1 MCSQLIVGCDNDSDA
16 KTQHTLNLNETNSS
30 LAIFSERTLINT
42 TAVYQ
47 EIDLLNE
54 SIALFLSEPT
64 EENRAA
70 LGDSWARSHG
80 ALVKSGTQPL
90 SDELSAKHSS
100 SLLYHADAWP
110 IQPGYI

>member
-16 KTQHTLNLNETNSS
+16 KTPHTLNLNETNSS

-54 SIALFLSEPT
+54 SIALFLFEPT

-80 ALVKSGTQPL
+80 ALVKIGHTAFIRRAFSKAFIITALPR
-90 SDELSAKHSS
+90 
-100 SLLYHADAWP
+100 
-110 IQPGYI
+110 